1 MTRQAVAAVMAAVA
15 TAEVQ
20 LASALSL
27 IVTLA
32 KLLVA
37 AHVPEDRCRR
47 YHYLCAPWRHSHS
60 DASRKY
66 QLCS

>member
-1 MTRQAVAAVMAAVA
+1 VMAAVA
-15 TAEVQ
+15 MVEAQ
-20 LASALSL
+20 LASAPSL
-27 IVTLA
+27 IVTL

-47 YHYLCAPWRHSHS
+47 HHYLFAPWQHSHS